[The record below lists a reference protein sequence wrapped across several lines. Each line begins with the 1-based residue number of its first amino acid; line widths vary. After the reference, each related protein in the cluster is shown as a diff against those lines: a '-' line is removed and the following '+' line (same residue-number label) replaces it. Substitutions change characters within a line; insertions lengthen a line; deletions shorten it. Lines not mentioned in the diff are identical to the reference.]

1 MLDDKIKKV
10 YFARVRGNFEEII
23 KKYKKD
29 DEKEL

>member
-1 MLDDKIKKV
+1 MIDEKIKKV

-23 KKYKKD
+23 KKYKKS